1 MKKEKF
7 YDLLGNIDE
16 DLIKSAEEPPAKKPE
31 FTWVKYAAA
40 AAACIAI
47 FIGAGALHRYS
58 DADISITSDTGM
70 PITSGETPPL
80 PIETYASSVSTESFT
95 MPPVTAEPDPSA
107 PVQTGNDTAVSTAAD
122 MPPETAV
129 TVPSVTAHDDTNTVT
144 TADMPPEAVTET
156 APPAET
162 SASVPES
169 EKTETEVTYPPLSP
183 ENYISDSNMI
193 RLASAKYPEMPKYPG
208 GNENDDTAY
217 EKWSDAKIALRHQ
230 PAGYDDGFDEFF
242 KNSTS
247 VFLKNKGTNN
257 SIYSPLSLYMA
268 LGMSAEISG
277 GNTRQQILDV
287 LVHDDIDVLRSH
299 AHSVWQA
306 NYMDDGMAKCT
317 IATSLWMNDDLSY
330 NMDTVER
337 LAGNYYSSVY
347 SGNPA
352 SYEYNKLLQDW
363 IAEQTGGI
371 LKDQLSKNIM
381 SPEMALTIASTVS
394 FKGKW
399 SEEFSKDLT
408 GTGTFHS
415 PNGDIE
421 RDFMNKETFDCYY
434 WGDNFSSV
442 SLGFEE
448 NGKML
453 IILPDEGT
461 TPEKLLDDEQI
472 ISYMTDPDKYKNN
485 KYLTINM
492 SIPKFDVSSNLNLT
506 DGLEKM
512 GITDAFDISRSDFT
526 PLTEDTGVF
535 LSSAKQSTRVI
546 IDEEG
551 CKASSMTM
559 IAYAGAGEP
568 SGDYVDFIADR
579 PFIFEIISDTGLPL
593 FVGIVN
599 KP

>member
-7 YDLLGNIDE
+7 YDLLGDIDE
-16 DLIKSAEEPPAKKPE
+16 NLIKSAEEPPAKKPR

-47 FIGAGALHRYS
+47 FIGAGVLNRYS
-58 DADISITSDTGM
+58 DTDMSTIADTGM

-95 MPPVTAEPDPSA
+95 IPPVAAETDPSA
-107 PVQTGNDTAVSTAAD
+107 PAQTGNDTAAD
-122 MPPETAV
+122 MSPETAV
-129 TVPSVTAHDDTNTVT
+129 TVPSVTARDDTNTAATTGVPPET
-144 TADMPPEAVTET
+144 TAET
-156 APPAET
+156 ATPAET
-162 SASVPES
+162 SASAPVS

-193 RLASAKYPEMPKYPG
+193 RLASAEYPEMPIYPG
-208 GNENDDTAY
+208 GNENDNVAY
-217 EKWSDAKIALRHQ
+217 EKWSDARMARWDQ

-247 VFLKNKGTNN
+247 AFLKNTGTNN

-268 LGMSAEISG
+268 LGISAEISG

-287 LVHDDIDVLRSH
+287 LAHDDIDVLRSH
-299 AHSVWQA
+299 AHSVWLA
-306 NYMDDGMAKCT
+306 NYIDDGMAKCT
-317 IATSLWMNDDLSY
+317 IATSLWMNDNLSY
-330 NMDTVER
+330 NKDTVER

-363 IAEQTGGI
+363 ISEQTGGI

-408 GTGTFHS
+408 GPGTFHS
-415 PNGDIE
+415 LKGDIE
-421 RDFMNKETFDCYY
+421 RDFMNKETSDYYY

-461 TPEKLLDDEQI
+461 TPEKLLDDEQVM
-472 ISYMTDPDKYKNN
+472 SYMTDPDKYKNN

-492 SIPKFDVSSNLNLT
+492 SIPKFDVSSNIDLT
-506 DGLEKM
+506 NGLEKM
-512 GITDAFDISRSDFT
+512 GITDAFDISESDFA

-535 LSSAKQSTRVI
+535 LSAAKQSTRVI

-559 IAYAGAGEP
+559 IAYVGAGEP
-568 SGDYVDFIADR
+568 SGNYIDFIADR